1 MIRKR
6 LVQLK
11 SGSFFK
17 FWDVLSEYLSFHG
30 SVINP
35 LPDLQTILK
44 LNCSKTLKNL
54 RGPKCN
60 WLIDQRLIVV
70 YLWSIS
76 VSSISFLW
84 FRITSMANDTELLRN
99 EKIIINKFLSDNTIF
114 INVTGKIPVR
124 LPNLNSC
131 LSFLP
136 QRKSQVFYVIFMY
149 CS

>member
-1 MIRKR
+1 MAMIRKR

-30 SVINP
+30 NVINP
-35 LPDLQTILK
+35 LPDLQTI
-44 LNCSKTLKNL
+44 L

-124 LPNLNSC
+124 LPNLKSC

-136 QRKSQVFYVIFMY
+136 QSKSQVFYVIFMY

>member
-17 FWDVLSEYLSFHG
+17 FGDVLSEYLSFHG
-30 SVINP
+30 NVINP

-60 WLIDQRLIVV
+60 
-70 YLWSIS
+70 
-76 VSSISFLW
+76 
-84 FRITSMANDTELLRN
+84 
-99 EKIIINKFLSDNTIF
+99 
-114 INVTGKIPVR
+114 
-124 LPNLNSC
+124 
-131 LSFLP
+131 
-136 QRKSQVFYVIFMY
+136 
-149 CS
+149 